1 MSINNTMMNV
11 FIMFG
16 TYIHLTQVYK
26 NVGEKKSLRSEISKC
41 K

>member
-1 MSINNTMMNV
+1 MMNV

-26 NVGEKKSLRSEISKC
+26 NVGGRVQEAKFQNANKV
-41 K
+41 